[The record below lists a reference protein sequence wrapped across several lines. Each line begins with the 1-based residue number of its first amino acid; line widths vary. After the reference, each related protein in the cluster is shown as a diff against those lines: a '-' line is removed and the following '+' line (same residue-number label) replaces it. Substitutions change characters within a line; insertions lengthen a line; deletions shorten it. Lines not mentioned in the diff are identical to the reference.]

1 MSSAKSSVRANSI
14 FPSRTGGSDS
24 ASAVAISS
32 SALIPSRTA
41 ADARSI
47 AILLLEKRTAA
58 PAFVRGSR
66 RIIAMILAAMLN
78 DTKHAQNPA
87 QAFSLLLPIKFGSRI
102 REVVSHFIALCC
114 RHDRTAQL
122 IAPAI
127 RLGKAS
133 RGGSLASDGRGG

>member
-1 MSSAKSSVRANSI
+1 MQTNGSFAMSSAKSSVRANSI

-66 RIIAMILAAMLN
+66 RIIAMNLAAI
-78 DTKHAQNPA
+78 DRK
-87 QAFSLLLPIKFGSRI
+87 SVV
-102 REVVSHFIALCC
+102 EVKGVSVHVDL
-114 RHDRTAQL
+114 
-122 IAPAI
+122 
-127 RLGKAS
+127 
-133 RGGSLASDGRGG
+133 GGSLIIKKKTKYKEET